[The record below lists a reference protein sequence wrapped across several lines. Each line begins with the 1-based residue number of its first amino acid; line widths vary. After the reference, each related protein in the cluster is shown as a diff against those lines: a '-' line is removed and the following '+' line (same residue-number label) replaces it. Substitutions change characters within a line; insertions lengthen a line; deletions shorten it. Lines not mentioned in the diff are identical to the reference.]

1 MDVFPWN
8 YVNRSSSE
16 SPWEVAMDA
25 AKNFLD
31 ATEERADLNQHLWRV
46 VKKKI
51 KPGQRFAQKNVC
63 FSKWKWVWVANA
75 NLWKFFFLCFWNY
88 QFETQVEFASLLKN
102 LEEQETNNYEVCIM
116 KQVVPSHF
124 SPHFSHR
131 RRYWFSPATVSTF
144 VAEICDKG
152 GSAALVSSP
161 SVYFSLPEA
170 LFGADGWWIR
180 GILEEHTSR
189 NLNLDNKNHG
199 RL

>member
-1 MDVFPWN
+1 MQQKREQIWISTFDESLKKNQTRSKVCTKKCVVF
-8 YVNRSSSE
+8 
-16 SPWEVAMDA
+16 
-25 AKNFLD
+25 
-31 ATEERADLNQHLWRV
+31 Q
-46 VKKKI
+46 VKVSL
-51 KPGQRFAQKNVC
+51 G
-63 FSKWKWVWVANA
+63 SKRKSLKV
-75 NLWKFFFLCFWNY
+75 FFLCFWNY

-124 SPHFSHR
+124 SSHFSHR